1 MKNPERILVV
11 SMGTKQAL
19 KAVQWGISLARNYGA
34 ELFITHIVHNPFGL
48 KGWSL
53 PISSAKIIEDEFT
66 KILED
71 AHKDLQ
77 DYIKTE
83 DSEGLTIQES
93 VIQGNPV
100 KEITKLISEK
110 NIDLMV
116 MTAHEQGYIEHLMM
130 GNDIRELIQKM
141 PCSLFLVKRELDYKR
156 YE

>member
-1 MKNPERILVV
+1 MKHPERILVV

-53 PISSAKIIEDEFT
+53 PISSAKIIKDEFT

-100 KEITKLISEK
+100 QEITKLISEK

>member
-71 AHKDLQ
+71 APQGPSGLYQDGRFRRTDHPGKRHPGESCEGNHK
-77 DYIKTE
+77 
-83 DSEGLTIQES
+83 
-93 VIQGNPV
+93 
-100 KEITKLISEK
+100 
-110 NIDLMV
+110 IDFRKK
-116 MTAHEQGYIEHLMM
+116 Y
-130 GNDIRELIQKM
+130 
-141 PCSLFLVKRELDYKR
+141 
-156 YE
+156 